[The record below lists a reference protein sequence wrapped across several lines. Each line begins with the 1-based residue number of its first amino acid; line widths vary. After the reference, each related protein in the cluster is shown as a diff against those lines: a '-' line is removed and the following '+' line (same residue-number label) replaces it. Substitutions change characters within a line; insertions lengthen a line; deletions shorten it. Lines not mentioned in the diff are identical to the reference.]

1 MCENCVKNQW
11 RENGDS
17 PFLIRPRSIYMLF
30 YYNARLDKHGRAGV
44 KSAPFGPLV
53 EGLKLIGYVDVVTDN
68 IIECIA
74 SLTLKGCVVAMID

>member
-1 MCENCVKNQW
+1 MPIVKHSVI
-11 RENGDS
+11 RRCAIYS
-17 PFLIRPRSIYMLF
+17 PKS
-30 YYNARLDKHGRAGV
+30 YNARLDNGVRAVV

-53 EGLKLIGYVDVVTDN
+53 EGLKLIGYIDVVTDN